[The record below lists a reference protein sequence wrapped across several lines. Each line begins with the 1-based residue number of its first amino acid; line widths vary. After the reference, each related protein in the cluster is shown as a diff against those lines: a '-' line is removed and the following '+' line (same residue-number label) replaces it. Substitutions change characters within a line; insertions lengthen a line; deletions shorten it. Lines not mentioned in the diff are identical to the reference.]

1 MDSIYTYEV
10 YICSVCI
17 KVKRF
22 SYKYVWFLDYQR
34 AGVSFSTVLVLCY
47 NQLSV
52 YFRFVLSFGFIC
64 TFTFVMEL
72 H

>member
-1 MDSIYTYEV
+1 MYGFWI
-10 YICSVCI
+10 IKGLVCL
-17 KVKRF
+17 
-22 SYKYVWFLDYQR
+22 FLLFWY
-34 AGVSFSTVLVLCY
+34 CY